1 MIDIRILRN
10 DPDALREALRRRGL
24 DMDVPAM
31 ADLDRDRRRV
41 RTQAEETRARQ
52 RKSGKLISSLRGPE
66 KEEAIREA
74 SHLAERYK
82 ETLAQ
87 ADRLDERFEEMW
99 ARVPNLAHPTAA
111 DGFAEEDSR
120 ELRRWG
126 EIEERDWP
134 VLDHRELGNALGMID
149 IERAAKVSGSRFG
162 FLTGPAVF
170 MEFGLV
176 RMTLDVLAGYGFL
189 PVVAP
194 ALVRKAALFGTGFF
208 PDDDQQVY
216 ELPKD
221 DLFLAGTSEVALAA
235 YRADEILEEK
245 ELPVRY
251 AGFSTCFRREA
262 GAHGKDTAGIFRV
275 HQFDKVEMF
284 SFCHPEGSW
293 EEHDFLLSIEEEIV
307 QSLEIPYRV
316 VNVAAGDLG
325 ASAAKKYDLE
335 AWIPGQG
342 RYREITSCSN
352 TTDFQARRLAIR
364 YRSEGG
370 TRLVHTLNGTAVAVG
385 RMLIALMEN
394 HQRRDG
400 SIAIPGALQPYVGF
414 DRVGPG
420 R

>member
-10 DPDALREALRRRGL
+10 DPDILREALRRRGL
-24 DMDVPAM
+24 NLDVPAM
-31 ADLDRDRRRV
+31 ADLDRERRRV

-52 RKSGKLISSLRGPE
+52 RKSGKLISSLRGAE

-74 SHLAERYK
+74 SQLAERYK

-87 ADRLDERFEEMW
+87 ADRLDERFGEMW

-134 VLDHRELGNALGMID
+134 VLDHRELGTALGMID

-194 ALVRKAALFGTGFF
+194 ALVREAALFGTGFF

-216 ELPKD
+216 ELPQD

-235 YRADEILEEK
+235 YRADEILDEE

>member
-1 MIDIRILRN
+1 MIDIRILRD

-24 DMDVPAM
+24 SMDVPAM
-31 ADLDRDRRRV
+31 ADLDRERRRV

-52 RKSGKLISSLRGPE
+52 RKSGKLIPALRGAD

-74 SHLAERYK
+74 TQLAERYK
-82 ETLAQ
+82 ATLAE
-87 ADRLDERFEEMW
+87 ADQLDERFEEMW
-99 ARVPNLAHPTAA
+99 ARVPNMAHPTAA
-111 DGFAEEDSR
+111 DGFAEEDNR
-120 ELRRWG
+120 EMRRWG

-134 VLDHRELGNALGMID
+134 VLDHRELGAALGMID
-149 IERAAKVSGSRFG
+149 MERGAKVSGSRFG
-162 FLTGPAVF
+162 YLTGPAVL

-176 RMTLDVLAGYGFL
+176 RMTLDLLGGYGFT
-189 PVVAP
+189 PVVP
-194 ALVRKAALFGTGFF
+194 PVLVREEALFGTGFF

-235 YRADEILEEK
+235 YRADEILDEDD
-245 ELPVRY
+245 LPLRY

-284 SFCHPEGSW
+284 SFCHPERSW
-293 EEHDFLLSIEEEIV
+293 EEHDFLLSVEEQIV
-307 QSLEIPYRV
+307 QSLEVPYRV

-325 ASAAKKYDLE
+325 SSAAKKYDLE

-400 SIAIPGALQPYVGF
+400 SIAIPAALQPYVGF
-414 DRVGPG
+414 DRVEPG